1 MGICIALEGID
12 GSGKTTMLSMLVD
25 NLNFLGMSTKLINKK
40 KVDYEDIRIKRYTT
54 TLSEL
59 IWYKNDDPNRFVTDQ
74 GWLFFHAL
82 WYSILVENTILPNLN
97 NYDLLIVDGWFY
109 KIYCRFLLKNS
120 FNKMLLEMVY
130 NSIRKCDRV
139 IMIDTSP
146 ELCWKRRKDFNYRE
160 MGGYDFCVQDQE
172 KAYIEYQTKVRREL
186 LKLADEEQWN
196 IIDNNDTTIEETVD
210 KICKS
215 IILDFK

>member
-82 WYSILVENTILPNLN
+82 
-97 NYDLLIVDGWFY
+97 
-109 KIYCRFLLKNS
+109 K
-120 FNKMLLEMVY
+120 
-130 NSIRKCDRV
+130 
-139 IMIDTSP
+139 
-146 ELCWKRRKDFNYRE
+146 
-160 MGGYDFCVQDQE
+160 
-172 KAYIEYQTKVRREL
+172 
-186 LKLADEEQWN
+186 
-196 IIDNNDTTIEETVD
+196 
-210 KICKS
+210 
-215 IILDFK
+215 